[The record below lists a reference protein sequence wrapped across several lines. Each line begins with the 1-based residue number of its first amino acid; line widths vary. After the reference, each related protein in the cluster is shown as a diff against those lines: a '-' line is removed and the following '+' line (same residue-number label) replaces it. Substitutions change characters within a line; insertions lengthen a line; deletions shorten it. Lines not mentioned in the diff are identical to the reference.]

1 MAIELAEVE
10 FVKVIIM
17 EVSGFN
23 EAWRPAFLNPVL
35 GCPAT
40 TTNITSVDYL

>member
-1 MAIELAEVE
+1 MERRRFLDHLVNAAIYSITMSIAMAIELAEVE

-23 EAWRPAFLNPVL
+23 EA
-35 GCPAT
+35 
-40 TTNITSVDYL
+40 